1 MIDSSAAVGNWLLYS
16 TAMERSGMAMIFWGG
31 NFSTESLSTELFF
44 ERGGDGD

>member
-1 MIDSSAAVGNWLLYS
+1 MIDS
-16 TAMERSGMAMIFWGG
+16 RMIFWGG